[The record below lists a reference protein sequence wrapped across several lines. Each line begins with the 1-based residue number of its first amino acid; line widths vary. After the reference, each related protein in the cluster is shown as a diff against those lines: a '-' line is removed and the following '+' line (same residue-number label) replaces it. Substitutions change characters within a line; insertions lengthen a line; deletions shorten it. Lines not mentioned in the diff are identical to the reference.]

1 MMISRKEIFQA
12 LRSHALS
19 ASSLEGRPAI
29 KPGVPT
35 GGIRSD
41 GVDLSE
47 RARDIKRFADLV
59 ADLPS
64 VRLERTDP
72 IARAVASGTYR
83 VSEQDIAE
91 KILGRSLVDD
101 LK

>member
-12 LRSHALS
+12 LRSHAPM
-19 ASSLEGRPAI
+19 ASSTGP
-29 KPGVPT
+29 KPVAQPGAPT
-35 GGIRSD
+35 GGTKSD
-41 GVDLSE
+41 GVNLSE

-59 ADLPS
+59 AGMPD
-64 VRLERTDP
+64 VRLERTEP
-72 IARAVASGTYR
+72 IARAVGEGTYR